1 MSTAACADRAPQD
14 APAVLTARRTTAHR
28 TARSAVHN
36 ERHVMTSDTI
46 ELVERV
52 RRRLKEHENGCQIA
66 GPVPEAAISAAE
78 TALGCKFPPS
88 YRSFLRTFG
97 GIAIPPHLGVVH
109 DFVGVAAETV
119 DSANPAG
126 GATDVVRR
134 TLQARLERKLAD
146 HLVVVGLGAQHQ
158 EWFCLDVSK
167 PSSTGE
173 YPVVLFDAKDNALDQ
188 QFYEDFGQMLA
199 EVMGF
204 VADNLDQPLD

>member
-1 MSTAACADRAPQD
+1 
-14 APAVLTARRTTAHR
+14 
-28 TARSAVHN
+28 
-36 ERHVMTSDTI
+36 MTSDTI

-52 RRRLKEHENGCQIA
+52 RRRLKEHENSCRIA

-78 TALGCKFPPS
+78 AALGCRFPPS

-97 GIAIPPHLGVVH
+97 GITIPPHLGVVH
-109 DFVGVAAETV
+109 DFVGVVAEPP
-119 DSANPAG
+119 DAGANG
-126 GATDVVRR
+126 HATDVVRR
-134 TLQARLERKLAD
+134 TLQARIERKLAD

>member
-1 MSTAACADRAPQD
+1 M
-14 APAVLTARRTTAHR
+14 ARG
-28 TARSAVHN
+28 ARLRLITRR
-36 ERHVMTSDTI
+36 ERKCIMDDSPMTSDTI

-52 RRRLKEHENGCQIA
+52 RRRLKEHESPCEIA
-66 GPVPEAAISAAE
+66 GPAPESAISAAE
-78 TALGCKFPPS
+78 AALGCRFPPS
-88 YRSFLRTFG
+88 YRTFLRTFG
-97 GIAIPPHLGVVH
+97 RIAIPPHLGIVH
-109 DFVGVAAETV
+109 DFVGVAPAQVEAEASGAGPAEAV
-119 DSANPAG
+119 DAAKAS
-126 GATDVVRR
+126 DVVRR
-134 TLQARLERKLAD
+134 TLQARVERKLAD

-188 QFYEDFGQMLA
+188 QFYDDFGQMLA